1 MIGGLQVCPSTVKE
15 MKWRGIVTLAYDNSP
30 SLAKTGPAFSL
41 PSIESAHS
49 VVLFY
54 PSSLL
59 NVSVNLTFL
68 GLV

>member
-15 MKWRGIVTLAYDNSP
+15 MKWCGSAAYDNSP

-41 PSIESAHS
+41 LSIESAHS